1 MDEKVYMEYTKLN
14 KSPIALALFQ
24 LKYEAEDID
33 FQQFDNRIKNVLPN
47 RHENINVGID
57 LNKTNFP
64 IGESQ
69 VLGKANAKIVS
80 HLYYSKNQKTK
91 VEISSSSF
99 TYICEEQYEGWDNF
113 KAEILKYLKI
123 IEPELKNA
131 KISRVSMRFINKFM
145 FQEFDDPSKYF
156 NILVTTT
163 ASDKNLY
170 PLEQYGFR
178 MIMDIPGSDIISI
191 VNHNVENI
199 TGGNYIYIFDIDV
212 IDRQNIFYDIQT
224 IESTL
229 NNLRDVKDKIFFDT
243 VTPKTIE
250 LCN

>member
-1 MDEKVYMEYTKLN
+1 MEYTKLN
-14 KSPIALALFQ
+14 NPPIAVALFQ
-24 LKYEAEDID
+24 LRYETDNFD
-33 FQQFDNRIKNVLPN
+33 FNQFDSRIRKYLPN

-57 LNKTNFP
+57 FNKTNFP
-64 IGESQ
+64 IGESP
-69 VLGKANAKIVS
+69 VLGKANAKIGS

-91 VEISSSSF
+91 IEISSSSF

-113 KAEILKYLKI
+113 KSEILKYLKI
-123 IEPELKNA
+123 IEPELSNSKVSR
-131 KISRVSMRFINKFM
+131 ISLRFINKFM
-145 FQEFDDPSKYF
+145 FKEFDDPSKYF
-156 NILVTTT
+156 NILVTSV
-163 ASDKNLY
+163 SDKNFY

-178 MIMDIPGSDIISI
+178 MIMNIPDSDIISI

-199 TGGNYIYIFDIDV
+199 TDGNYIYIFDIDV

-224 IESTL
+224 IESTI

-243 VTPKTIE
+243 ITSETIE